1 MKNSMKTRVA
11 ICAALLVSVATLAGA
26 GEPDPTVGTKLVT
39 ISINTI
45 AAPAKTPD
53 VTPSISDQG
62 TVGGLISYK
71 AKTKCPAEGPCKL
84 VPKTTTQELNR
95 TMEDV
100 ATTR

>member
-1 MKNSMKTRVA
+1 MKNCMKIRVA
-11 ICAALLVSVATLAGA
+11 ICAALLVSVVTLASA

-39 ISINTI
+39 ISINTV

-53 VTPSISDQG
+53 ATPSISDQG
-62 TVGGLISYK
+62 TIGGLISYK
-71 AKTKCPAEGPCKL
+71 AKAKCPAEGSCTL
-84 VPKTTTQELNR
+84 VRKTKTQESNR